1 MIQTTPIVVEMI
13 SSSNWPNWAFTGLS
27 ALAALAV
34 ALSTLAFHRWVRLQR
49 RPRLQLIEGALELR
63 SNQICAVEFAFANP
77 GNVPIIVKS
86 AAIAAYKGFRN
97 YEVHIGKKLAVYPD
111 PEQAADPNRRIHSRD
126 VGHVRFIV
134 ERPDRAFPFLGE
146 RRARIL
152 TRERLGVIVSYMS
165 GDSRREFILRKAWLT
180 WPTDNKAT
188 ILMPLTAELIRRRLR
203 TWMRGFHIPEG
214 KHR

>member
-1 MIQTTPIVVEMI
+1 MIQTTPIVVERI

-34 ALSTLAFHRWVRLQR
+34 ALSTLASHRWVRLQR

-111 PEQAADPNRRIHSRD
+111 PEQVADPNRRIHSRD
-126 VGHVRFIV
+126 VGHVEVYCRETRQSVSLPWREKSADTHQGASWCHSLLHVGRFT
-134 ERPDRAFPFLGE
+134 P
-146 RRARIL
+146 
-152 TRERLGVIVSYMS
+152 
-165 GDSRREFILRKAWLT
+165 
-180 WPTDNKAT
+180 
-188 ILMPLTAELIRRRLR
+188 
-203 TWMRGFHIPEG
+203 
-214 KHR
+214 